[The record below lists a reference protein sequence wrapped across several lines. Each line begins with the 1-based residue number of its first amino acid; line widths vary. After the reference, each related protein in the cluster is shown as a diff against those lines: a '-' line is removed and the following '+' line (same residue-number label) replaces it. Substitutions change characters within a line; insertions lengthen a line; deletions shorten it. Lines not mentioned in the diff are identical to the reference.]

1 MQSDREHKASFVKK
15 GMFLRPILFFT
26 IFWTRPAGQPNPK
39 EASVLKKRDYIVLS
53 TVVREHCATQREVAA
68 KTGYALGL
76 VNASLKYLMSE
87 GYLAEDYFLTQKTID
102 MFRRNSP
109 RHAVILAAGPG
120 LRMLPVNNTPKG
132 LLTVGGEALIERL
145 ISQLHRTGIN
155 NISVVVGYRKE
166 CFAYL
171 AGMFQVDL
179 IENPDWAGGDS
190 LHSLACAAHLLDN
203 CYIINSDVWCGES
216 VFSRSE
222 YSSWYAVRSYFD
234 EASFL
239 RVNREQELVGAK
251 GEGGG
256 NAMCG
261 IAYLCSD
268 DAAAVRENVLRM
280 DADPAFRR
288 ASWEEALLGPD
299 NKTAGYANIISNMLV
314 TPVNTYEDLR
324 LLDSES
330 KHLENQGMDLI
341 CQLFHS
347 KPEGITCI
355 HALSSGMT
363 NRLMHF
369 TCQGKEYLMRIPG
382 EGTEKLINRQREY
395 AIYSALAGA
404 GQQIA
409 DKVIYLD
416 PRTGYKVTEFWND
429 SHAADPEDPAQVAAC
444 MKHLRLFHEQKLA
457 VDFRFD
463 LREQLDHYETLREDS
478 MPFADY
484 ALTRRHINELLER
497 AAALPHEEC
506 LSHIDSVYDNFLF
519 VRHPDGH
526 EEVRLIDWEYSGM
539 SDPHLDIAMFCIYAY
554 YDQQQVDRTI
564 DAYFNG
570 DCPDEI
576 RQKIYCYIAIAGLL
590 WTNWCEYKGR
600 MGVKYG
606 AYEMRQYQYA
616 KQFYELVS
624 KLWPEPPAAAGAQP
638 KAAEPALV

>member
-1 MQSDREHKASFVKK
+1 M
-15 GMFLRPILFFT
+15 
-26 IFWTRPAGQPNPK
+26 
-39 EASVLKKRDYIVLS
+39 KKRDYIVLS
-53 TVVREHCATQREVAA
+53 TVVREHCATQKEVAA

-76 VNASLKYLMSE
+76 VNASLRYLISE

-102 MFRRNSP
+102 MFRRNAP
-109 RHAVILAAGPG
+109 RQAVILAAGPG
-120 LRMLPVNNTPKG
+120 LRMVPVNHTPKG
-132 LLTVGGEALIERL
+132 LMTVGGEALIERL
-145 ISQLHRTGIN
+145 ISQLHRTGIY
-155 NISVVVGYRKE
+155 NIAVVVGYRSE

-171 AGMFQVDL
+171 KSMFQVEL
-179 IENPDWAGGDS
+179 IENPGWADGGS
-190 LHSLACAAHLLDN
+190 LHSLAKAAHLLDN
-203 CYIINSDVWCGES
+203 CYIINSSVWCGES

-234 EASFL
+234 EDSFL
-239 RVNREQELVGAK
+239 RVNREQELVGAV

-261 IAYLCSD
+261 IAYLCND
-268 DAAAVRENVLRM
+268 DAAAVRKRVLEL
-280 DADPAFRR
+280 DADPAFRQ
-288 ASWEEALLGPD
+288 ASWEQALLGPD
-299 NKTAGYANIISNMLV
+299 NKTVGYANIISNMLV
-314 TPVNTYEDLR
+314 TPVNSYEDLR

-330 KHLENQGMDLI
+330 KHLENHGMDLI
-341 CQLFHS
+341 CQLFHVR
-347 KPEGITCI
+347 PEEITSI

-369 TCQGKEYLMRIPG
+369 VCQGGEYLMRIPG
-382 EGTEKLINRQREY
+382 EGTEKLINRRREY

-416 PRTGYKVTEFWND
+416 PNTGYKVTEFWKD

-444 MKHLRLFHEQKLA
+444 MRHLRLFHEQKLR

-463 LREQLDHYETLREDS
+463 LREQMEHYETLREDS

-484 ALTRRHINELLER
+484 ALTRRHIDELLARVER
-497 AAALPHEEC
+497 LPREEC
-506 LSHIDSVYDNFLF
+506 LAHIDSVYDNFLF
-519 VRHPDGH
+519 VKNADGS
-526 EEVRLIDWEYSGM
+526 ETVRLIDWEYAGM

-554 YDQQQVDRTI
+554 YDQQQTDRAI
-564 DAYFNG
+564 DAYFEG
-570 DCPDEI
+570 ACPDEI
-576 RQKIYCYIAIAGLL
+576 RQKIYCYIAISGLL

-616 KQFYELVS
+616 KQFYELVTT
-624 KLWPEPPAAAGAQP
+624 LWPELPAGAGLEAGAEPEAAA
-638 KAAEPALV
+638 AATV